1 MKCNNQNSITM
12 NDQEKQ
18 EFEALQC
25 EVKRLRIW
33 VEAIYQYASN
43 LGIRNMP
50 GLSNDDVLK
59 GADPFAV
66 DAQLQQLVQRGDVNG
81 ASDRYADL
89 TGIHFSDAKAI
100 VKKAIG

>member
-1 MKCNNQNSITM
+1 M
-12 NDQEKQ
+12 NEEEKQ
-18 EFEALQC
+18 ELEALQC

-33 VEAIYQYASN
+33 VETIYQYASN

-59 GADPFAV
+59 GANPFVV

-89 TGIHFSDAKAI
+89 TGVNFPEAKTI
-100 VKKAIG
+100 VKKEIR

>member
-1 MKCNNQNSITM
+1 M
-12 NDQEKQ
+12 NEQEKQ

-33 VEAIYQYASN
+33 VETIYQYASN
-43 LGIRNMP
+43 LGIRNKP

-66 DAQLQQLVQRGDVNG
+66 DLPLRQLIQRGDVIG
-81 ASDRYADL
+81 AADRFADL
-89 TGIHFSDAKAI
+89 TGVNFSEAKAA
-100 VKKAIG
+100 VKKIMH